1 MNILHFL
8 LENTVFQNV
17 LQDLKLNVLY
27 IENGCTH
34 QQTIENIH
42 PKCMFIA
49 NSFEE
54 GELLFHKTK
63 PHIVI
68 MYVTDFSQIKY
79 IKNMYNPHST
89 FIVIWD
95 QQITNEFTEVLTLGI
110 RNIVIAPVTP
120 QVVLEEVNKSL
131 YQLSLVRQ
139 VSLQQE
145 LLQMMFDFHNDLL
158 FIVEDDEIVDC
169 NTNFLEF
176 FGYENLFDYREQHL
190 VFAEHF
196 IRENGYYSTTH
207 DITWLDDTLSYDRR
221 IKMSNYEGIVST
233 FLLRATPL
241 PEDLSRFIVKCT
253 EITELD
259 EIYQEQERL
268 AMIDSL
274 TEIYNRLKF
283 QQILEVEWDNVIRND
298 EKMAIILFDIDNFK
312 TVNDTYGHDF
322 GDLALIQ
329 LAELMKS
336 KVEQQHVFARWGGEE
351 FIILVTNTVEK
362 EAFQVAESLRFF
374 IETKQFSGISKLT
387 ASFGVALYEKGITR
401 EELMQRADIA
411 LYEAKK
417 MGKIR
422 YVYIEKKKCDFSQL
436 IVAIFFYCLIIVV
449 GRPYVMK

>member
-17 LQDLKLNVLY
+17 LQDLQLNVLY
-27 IENGCTH
+27 IENGCKH

-54 GELLFHKTK
+54 GEVLFQRTK

-79 IKNMYNPHST
+79 IKNMYNPQST

-95 QQITNEFTEVLTLGI
+95 QQITSEFAEVLTLGI

-120 QVVLEEVNKSL
+120 QMVLEEVNKSL

-145 LLQMMFDFHNDLL
+145 LLQTMFDFRNDLL

-176 FGYENLFDYREQHL
+176 FGYENLFAYREQHL
-190 VFAEHF
+190 VFAEHL

-221 IKMSNYEGIVST
+221 IKMSNYEGEVST

-283 QQILEVEWDNVIRND
+283 QQILEAEWDNAMRNN
-298 EKMAIILFDIDNFK
+298 ENIALILFDIDNFK
-312 TVNDTYGHDF
+312 AVNDTYGHDF
-322 GDLALIQ
+322 GDLALIE

-417 MGKIR
+417 NGKNQVC
-422 YVYIEKKKCDFSQL
+422 VYRKEKK
-436 IVAIFFYCLIIVV
+436 
-449 GRPYVMK
+449 

>member
-17 LQDLKLNVLY
+17 LQDLQLNVLY
-27 IENGCTH
+27 IENGCKH

-54 GELLFHKTK
+54 GELLFQRTK
-63 PHIVI
+63 PHIII
-68 MYVTDFSQIKY
+68 MYVTDYSQIKY
-79 IKNMYNPHST
+79 IKNMYTSQST

-95 QQITNEFTEVLTLGI
+95 QQITKEFTDVLALGI

-120 QVVLEEVNKSL
+120 QAVLEEVNKSL

-145 LLQMMFDFHNDLL
+145 LLQTMFDFQNDLL

-169 NTNFLEF
+169 NTNFLTF
-176 FGYENLFDYREQHL
+176 FGYENLFAYREQHL

-207 DITWLDDTLSYDRR
+207 DITWLDDTLSSGRR
-221 IKMSNYEGIVST
+221 IKMSNYEGAVST

-283 QQILEVEWDNVIRND
+283 QQILEVEWEKVIRND
-298 EKMAIILFDIDNFK
+298 EKIAIILFDIDNFK

-374 IETKQFSGISKLT
+374 IETKQFTGISKLT
-387 ASFGVALYEKGITR
+387 ASFGVALYEQGTTR

-417 MGKIR
+417 NGKNQVC
-422 YVYIEKKKCDFSQL
+422 VYRREK
-436 IVAIFFYCLIIVV
+436 
-449 GRPYVMK
+449 M

>member
-1 MNILHFL
+1 MMNILHFL
-8 LENTVFQNV
+8 LENTVFRNV
-17 LQDLKLNVLY
+17 LQDLQLNVLY

-54 GELLFHKTK
+54 GEMLFHRVRQ
-63 PHIVI
+63 HIVI
-68 MYVTDFSQIKY
+68 IYMTDVNQVQHLKRIYDSQ
-79 IKNMYNPHST
+79 ST
-89 FIVIWD
+89 FIIIWD
-95 QQITNEFTEVLTLGI
+95 QPITNAFVDILALGI

-120 QVVLEEVNKSL
+120 QIVLEEVNKSL
-131 YQLSLVRQ
+131 YQLSLIRQ
-139 VSLQQE
+139 VGLQQE
-145 LLQMMFDFHNDLL
+145 LLQTMFDFQNDLL

-169 NTNFLEF
+169 NTNFLAF
-176 FGYENLFDYREQHL
+176 FGYENLFAYREKHL
-190 VFAEHF
+190 VFAEHLV
-196 IRENGYYSTTH
+196 RENGYYSTTH
-207 DITWLDDTLSYDRR
+207 DITWLDDTLSNGRR
-221 IKMSNYEGIVST
+221 IKMYNYEGEPFT
-233 FLLRATPL
+233 FLLRAASL

-274 TEIYNRLKF
+274 TEIYNRMKF
-283 QQILEVEWDNVIRND
+283 QQLLEVEWGNVIRND
-298 EKMAIILFDIDNFK
+298 EKMALILFDIDNFK
-312 TVNDTYGHDF
+312 KVNDTYGHDF
-322 GDLALIQ
+322 GDLALVQ

-336 KVEQQHVFARWGGEE
+336 KVAPQHIFARWGGEE

-362 EAFQVAESLRFF
+362 EAFQIAESLRFF

-387 ASFGVALYEKGITR
+387 ASFGVALYEQGITR

-417 MGKIR
+417 NGKNQVCIYR
-422 YVYIEKKKCDFSQL
+422 KEK
-436 IVAIFFYCLIIVV
+436 
-449 GRPYVMK
+449 M

>member
-17 LQDLKLNVLY
+17 LQDLQLNVLY
-27 IENGCTH
+27 IENGCKH

-54 GELLFHKTK
+54 GELLFQRTK
-63 PHIVI
+63 PHIII
-68 MYVTDFSQIKY
+68 MYVTEYSQIKY
-79 IKNMYNPHST
+79 IKNMYTPQST

-95 QQITNEFTEVLTLGI
+95 QQITKEFTDVLALGI

-120 QVVLEEVNKSL
+120 QAVLEEVNKSL

-145 LLQMMFDFHNDLL
+145 LLQTMFDFQNDLL

-169 NTNFLEF
+169 NTNFLTF
-176 FGYENLFDYREQHL
+176 FGYEDLFAYREQHL

-196 IRENGYYSTTH
+196 IRENGYHSTTH
-207 DITWLDDTLSYDRR
+207 DITWLDDTLSSGRR
-221 IKMSNYEGIVST
+221 IKMSNYEGAVST

-268 AMIDSL
+268 AMVDSL

-283 QQILEVEWDNVIRND
+283 QQILEVEWEKVIRSD
-298 EKMAIILFDIDNFK
+298 EKIAIILFDIDNFK

-374 IETKQFSGISKLT
+374 IETKQFTGISKLT
-387 ASFGVALYEKGITR
+387 ASFGVALYEQGTTR

-417 MGKIR
+417 NGKNQVC
-422 YVYIEKKKCDFSQL
+422 VYRKEK
-436 IVAIFFYCLIIVV
+436 
-449 GRPYVMK
+449 M

>member
-17 LQDLKLNVLY
+17 LQDLQLNVLY
-27 IENGCTH
+27 IENGCKH

-54 GELLFHKTK
+54 GELLFQRTK
-63 PHIVI
+63 PHIII
-68 MYVTDFSQIKY
+68 MYVTDYSQIKY
-79 IKNMYNPHST
+79 IKNMYTPQST

-95 QQITNEFTEVLTLGI
+95 QQITKEFTDVLALGI

-120 QVVLEEVNKSL
+120 QAVLEEVNKSL

-145 LLQMMFDFHNDLL
+145 LLQTMFDFQNDLL

-169 NTNFLEF
+169 NTNFLTF
-176 FGYENLFDYREQHL
+176 FGYENLFAYREQHL

-207 DITWLDDTLSYDRR
+207 DITWLDDTLSSGRR
-221 IKMSNYEGIVST
+221 IKMSNYEGTVST

-268 AMIDSL
+268 AMVDSL

-283 QQILEVEWDNVIRND
+283 QQILEVEWEKVIRSD
-298 EKMAIILFDIDNFK
+298 EKIAIILFDIDNFK

-374 IETKQFSGISKLT
+374 IETKQFTGISKLT
-387 ASFGVALYEKGITR
+387 ASFGVALYEQGTTR

-417 MGKIR
+417 NGKNQVC
-422 YVYIEKKKCDFSQL
+422 VYRKEK
-436 IVAIFFYCLIIVV
+436 
-449 GRPYVMK
+449 M

>member
-17 LQDLKLNVLY
+17 LQDLQLNVLY
-27 IENGCTH
+27 IENGCKH

-54 GELLFHKTK
+54 GELLFQRTK
-63 PHIVI
+63 PNIII
-68 MYVTDFSQIKY
+68 MYVTDYSQIKY
-79 IKNMYNPHST
+79 IKNMYTSQST

-95 QQITNEFTEVLTLGI
+95 QQITKEFTDVLALGI

-120 QVVLEEVNKSL
+120 QAVLEEVNKSL

-145 LLQMMFDFHNDLL
+145 LLQTMFDFQNDLL

-169 NTNFLEF
+169 NTNFLTF
-176 FGYENLFDYREQHL
+176 FGYENLFAYREQHL

-207 DITWLDDTLSYDRR
+207 DITWLDDTLSSGRR
-221 IKMSNYEGIVST
+221 IKMSNYEGAVST

-283 QQILEVEWDNVIRND
+283 QQILEVEWEKVIRND
-298 EKMAIILFDIDNFK
+298 EKIAIILFDIDNFK

-374 IETKQFSGISKLT
+374 IETKQFTGISKLT
-387 ASFGVALYEKGITR
+387 ASFGVALYEKGTTR

-417 MGKIR
+417 NGKNQVC
-422 YVYIEKKKCDFSQL
+422 VYRKEK
-436 IVAIFFYCLIIVV
+436 
-449 GRPYVMK
+449 M

>member
-1 MNILHFL
+1 
-8 LENTVFQNV
+8 
-17 LQDLKLNVLY
+17 
-27 IENGCTH
+27 
-34 QQTIENIH
+34 
-42 PKCMFIA
+42 MFIA

-54 GELLFHKTK
+54 GEVLFQRTK

-79 IKNMYNPHST
+79 IKNMYNPQST

-95 QQITNEFTEVLTLGI
+95 QQITSEFAEVLTLGI

-120 QVVLEEVNKSL
+120 QMVLEEVNKSL

-145 LLQMMFDFHNDLL
+145 LLQTMFDFRNDLL

-176 FGYENLFDYREQHL
+176 FGYENLFAYREQHL
-190 VFAEHF
+190 VFAEHL

-221 IKMSNYEGIVST
+221 IKMSNYEGEVST

-283 QQILEVEWDNVIRND
+283 QQILEAEWDNAMRNN
-298 EKMAIILFDIDNFK
+298 ENIALILFDIDNFK
-312 TVNDTYGHDF
+312 AVNDTYGHDF
-322 GDLALIQ
+322 GDLALIE

-417 MGKIR
+417 NGKNQVC
-422 YVYIEKKKCDFSQL
+422 VYRKEKK
-436 IVAIFFYCLIIVV
+436 
-449 GRPYVMK
+449 

>member
-17 LQDLKLNVLY
+17 LQDLQLNVLY
-27 IENGCTH
+27 IENGCKH

-54 GELLFHKTK
+54 GELLFQRTK
-63 PHIVI
+63 PHIII
-68 MYVTDFSQIKY
+68 MYVTDYSQIKY
-79 IKNMYNPHST
+79 IKNMYTSQST

-95 QQITNEFTEVLTLGI
+95 QQITKEFTDVLALGI

-120 QVVLEEVNKSL
+120 QAVLEEVNKSL

-145 LLQMMFDFHNDLL
+145 LLQTMFDFQNDLL

-169 NTNFLEF
+169 NTNFLTF
-176 FGYENLFDYREQHL
+176 FGYENLFAYREQHL

-207 DITWLDDTLSYDRR
+207 DITWLDDTLSSGRR
-221 IKMSNYEGIVST
+221 IKMSNYEGAVST

-283 QQILEVEWDNVIRND
+283 QQILEVEWEKVIRND
-298 EKMAIILFDIDNFK
+298 EKIAIILFDIDNFK

-374 IETKQFSGISKLT
+374 IETKQFTGISKLT
-387 ASFGVALYEKGITR
+387 ASFGVALYEQGTTR
-401 EELMQRADIA
+401 EELMERADIA

-417 MGKIR
+417 DGKNQVC
-422 YVYIEKKKCDFSQL
+422 VYRKEK
-436 IVAIFFYCLIIVV
+436 
-449 GRPYVMK
+449 M

>member
-17 LQDLKLNVLY
+17 LQDLQLNVLY
-27 IENGCTH
+27 IENGCKH

-54 GELLFHKTK
+54 GELLFQRTK
-63 PHIVI
+63 PHIII
-68 MYVTDFSQIKY
+68 MYVTDYSQIKY
-79 IKNMYNPHST
+79 IKNMYTSQST

-95 QQITNEFTEVLTLGI
+95 QQITKEFTDVLALGI

-120 QVVLEEVNKSL
+120 QAVLEEVNKSL

-145 LLQMMFDFHNDLL
+145 LLQTMFDFQNDLL

-169 NTNFLEF
+169 NTNFLTF
-176 FGYENLFDYREQHL
+176 FGYENLFAYREQHL

-207 DITWLDDTLSYDRR
+207 DITWLDDTLSSGTR
-221 IKMSNYEGIVST
+221 IKMSNYEGAVST

-283 QQILEVEWDNVIRND
+283 QQILEVEWEKVIRND
-298 EKMAIILFDIDNFK
+298 EKIAIILFDIDNFK

-374 IETKQFSGISKLT
+374 IETKQFTGISKLT
-387 ASFGVALYEKGITR
+387 ASFGVALYEQGTTR

-417 MGKIR
+417 NGKNQVC
-422 YVYIEKKKCDFSQL
+422 VYRKEK
-436 IVAIFFYCLIIVV
+436 
-449 GRPYVMK
+449 M

>member
-17 LQDLKLNVLY
+17 LQDLQLNVLY
-27 IENGCTH
+27 IENGCKH

-54 GELLFHKTK
+54 GELLFQRTK
-63 PHIVI
+63 PHIII
-68 MYVTDFSQIKY
+68 MYVTDYSQIKH
-79 IKNMYNPHST
+79 IKNMYTPQST

-95 QQITNEFTEVLTLGI
+95 QQITKEFTDVLALGI

-120 QVVLEEVNKSL
+120 QAVLEEVNKSL

-145 LLQMMFDFHNDLL
+145 LLQTMFDFQNDLL

-169 NTNFLEF
+169 NTNFLTF
-176 FGYENLFDYREQHL
+176 FGYENLFAYREQHL

-207 DITWLDDTLSYDRR
+207 DITWLDDTLSSGRR
-221 IKMSNYEGIVST
+221 IKMSNYEGTVST

-268 AMIDSL
+268 AMVDSL

-283 QQILEVEWDNVIRND
+283 QQILEVEWEKVIRSD
-298 EKMAIILFDIDNFK
+298 EKIAIILFDIDNFK

-374 IETKQFSGISKLT
+374 IETKQFTGISKLT
-387 ASFGVALYEKGITR
+387 ASFGVALYEQGTTR

-417 MGKIR
+417 NGKNQVC
-422 YVYIEKKKCDFSQL
+422 VYRKEK
-436 IVAIFFYCLIIVV
+436 
-449 GRPYVMK
+449 M

>member
-1 MNILHFL
+1 M
-8 LENTVFQNV
+8 
-17 LQDLKLNVLY
+17 LQDLQLNVLY
-27 IENGCTH
+27 IENGCKH

-49 NSFEE
+49 NNFEE
-54 GELLFHKTK
+54 GELLFQRTK
-63 PHIVI
+63 PHIII
-68 MYVTDFSQIKY
+68 MYVTDYSQIKY
-79 IKNMYNPHST
+79 IKNMYTPQST

-95 QQITNEFTEVLTLGI
+95 QQITKEFTDVLALGI

-120 QVVLEEVNKSL
+120 QAVLEEVNKSL

-145 LLQMMFDFHNDLL
+145 LLQTMFDFQNDLL

-169 NTNFLEF
+169 NTNFLTF
-176 FGYENLFDYREQHL
+176 FGYENLFAYREQHL

-207 DITWLDDTLSYDRR
+207 DITWLDDTLSSGRR
-221 IKMSNYEGIVST
+221 IKMSNYEGEVST

-268 AMIDSL
+268 AMVDSL

-283 QQILEVEWDNVIRND
+283 QQILEVEWEKVIRSD
-298 EKMAIILFDIDNFK
+298 EKIAIILFDIDNFK

-374 IETKQFSGISKLT
+374 IETKQFTGISKLT
-387 ASFGVALYEKGITR
+387 ASFGVALYEQGTTR

-417 MGKIR
+417 NGKNQVC
-422 YVYIEKKKCDFSQL
+422 VYRKEK
-436 IVAIFFYCLIIVV
+436 
-449 GRPYVMK
+449 M

>member
-17 LQDLKLNVLY
+17 LQDLQLNVLY
-27 IENGCTH
+27 IENGCKH

-49 NSFEE
+49 NNFEE
-54 GELLFHKTK
+54 GELLFQRTK
-63 PHIVI
+63 PHIII
-68 MYVTDFSQIKY
+68 MYVTDYSQIKY
-79 IKNMYNPHST
+79 IKNMYTPQST

-95 QQITNEFTEVLTLGI
+95 QQITKEFTDVLALGI

-120 QVVLEEVNKSL
+120 QAVLEEVNKSL

-145 LLQMMFDFHNDLL
+145 LLQTMFDFQNDLL

-169 NTNFLEF
+169 NTNFLTF
-176 FGYENLFDYREQHL
+176 FGYENLFAYREQHL

-207 DITWLDDTLSYDRR
+207 DITWLDDTLSSGRR
-221 IKMSNYEGIVST
+221 IKMSNYEGEVST

-268 AMIDSL
+268 AMVDSL

-283 QQILEVEWDNVIRND
+283 QQILQVEWEKVIRSD
-298 EKMAIILFDIDNFK
+298 EKIAIILFDIDNFK

-374 IETKQFSGISKLT
+374 IETKQFTGISKLT
-387 ASFGVALYEKGITR
+387 ASFGVALYEQGTTR

-417 MGKIR
+417 NGKNQVC
-422 YVYIEKKKCDFSQL
+422 VYRKEK
-436 IVAIFFYCLIIVV
+436 
-449 GRPYVMK
+449 M

>member
-1 MNILHFL
+1 M
-8 LENTVFQNV
+8 
-17 LQDLKLNVLY
+17 LQDLQLNVLY
-27 IENGCTH
+27 IENGCKH

-49 NSFEE
+49 NNFEE
-54 GELLFHKTK
+54 GELLFQRTK
-63 PHIVI
+63 PHIII
-68 MYVTDFSQIKY
+68 MYVTDYSQIKY
-79 IKNMYNPHST
+79 IKNMYTPQST

-95 QQITNEFTEVLTLGI
+95 QQITKEFTDVLALGI

-120 QVVLEEVNKSL
+120 QAVLEEVNKSL

-145 LLQMMFDFHNDLL
+145 LLQTMFDFQNDLL

-169 NTNFLEF
+169 NTNFLTF
-176 FGYENLFDYREQHL
+176 FGYENLFAYREQHL

-207 DITWLDDTLSYDRR
+207 DITWLDDTLSSGRR
-221 IKMSNYEGIVST
+221 IKMSNYEGELST

-268 AMIDSL
+268 AMVDSL

-283 QQILEVEWDNVIRND
+283 QQILEVEWEKVIRSD
-298 EKMAIILFDIDNFK
+298 EKIAIILFDIDNFK

-374 IETKQFSGISKLT
+374 IETKQFTGISKLT
-387 ASFGVALYEKGITR
+387 ASFGVALYEQGTTR

-417 MGKIR
+417 NGKNQVC
-422 YVYIEKKKCDFSQL
+422 VYRKEK
-436 IVAIFFYCLIIVV
+436 
-449 GRPYVMK
+449 M

>member
-1 MNILHFL
+1 MMNILHFL

-17 LQDLKLNVLY
+17 LQDLQLNVLY
-27 IENGCTH
+27 IENGCKH

-54 GELLFHKTK
+54 GELLFQRTK
-63 PHIVI
+63 PHIII
-68 MYVTDFSQIKY
+68 MYVTDYSQIKY
-79 IKNMYNPHST
+79 IKNMYTSQST

-95 QQITNEFTEVLTLGI
+95 QQITKEFTDVLALGI

-120 QVVLEEVNKSL
+120 QAVLEEVNKSL

-145 LLQMMFDFHNDLL
+145 LLQTMFDFQNDLL

-169 NTNFLEF
+169 NTNFLTF
-176 FGYENLFDYREQHL
+176 FGYENLFAYREQHL

-207 DITWLDDTLSYDRR
+207 DITWLDDTLSSGRR
-221 IKMSNYEGIVST
+221 IKMSNYEGAVST

-283 QQILEVEWDNVIRND
+283 QQILEVEWEKVIRSD
-298 EKMAIILFDIDNFK
+298 EKIAIILFDIDNFK

-374 IETKQFSGISKLT
+374 IETKQFTGISKLT
-387 ASFGVALYEKGITR
+387 ASFGVALYEQGTTR

-417 MGKIR
+417 NGKNQVC
-422 YVYIEKKKCDFSQL
+422 VYRKEK
-436 IVAIFFYCLIIVV
+436 
-449 GRPYVMK
+449 M

>member
-17 LQDLKLNVLY
+17 LQDLQLNVLY
-27 IENGCTH
+27 IENGCKH
-34 QQTIENIH
+34 QQTVENIH

-54 GELLFHKTK
+54 GELLFQRTK
-63 PHIVI
+63 PHIII
-68 MYVTDFSQIKY
+68 MYVTDYSQIKY
-79 IKNMYNPHST
+79 IKNMYTSQST

-95 QQITNEFTEVLTLGI
+95 QQITKEFTDVLALGI

-120 QVVLEEVNKSL
+120 QAVLEEVNKSL

-145 LLQMMFDFHNDLL
+145 LLQTMFDFQNDLL

-169 NTNFLEF
+169 NTNFLTF
-176 FGYENLFDYREQHL
+176 FGYENLFAYREQHL

-207 DITWLDDTLSYDRR
+207 DITWLDDTLSSGRR
-221 IKMSNYEGIVST
+221 IKMSNYEGEVST

-268 AMIDSL
+268 AMVDSL

-283 QQILEVEWDNVIRND
+283 QQILEVEWDKVIRSD
-298 EKMAIILFDIDNFK
+298 EKIAIILFDIDNFK

-374 IETKQFSGISKLT
+374 IETKQFTRISKLT
-387 ASFGVALYEKGITR
+387 ASFGVALYEQGTTR

-417 MGKIR
+417 NGKNQVC
-422 YVYIEKKKCDFSQL
+422 VYRKEK
-436 IVAIFFYCLIIVV
+436 
-449 GRPYVMK
+449 M

>member
-17 LQDLKLNVLY
+17 LQDLQLNVLY
-27 IENGCTH
+27 IENGCKH

-54 GELLFHKTK
+54 GELLFQRTK
-63 PHIVI
+63 PHIII
-68 MYVTDFSQIKY
+68 MYVTDYSQIKY
-79 IKNMYNPHST
+79 IKNMYTSQST

-95 QQITNEFTEVLTLGI
+95 QQITKEFTDVLALGI

-120 QVVLEEVNKSL
+120 QAVLEEVNKSL

-145 LLQMMFDFHNDLL
+145 LLQTMFDFQNDLL

-169 NTNFLEF
+169 NTNFLTF
-176 FGYENLFDYREQHL
+176 FGYENLFAYREQHL

-207 DITWLDDTLSYDRR
+207 DITWLDDTLSSGRR
-221 IKMSNYEGIVST
+221 IKMSNYEGAVST

-283 QQILEVEWDNVIRND
+283 QQILEVEWEKVIRND
-298 EKMAIILFDIDNFK
+298 EKIAIILFDIDNFK

-374 IETKQFSGISKLT
+374 IETKQFTGISKLT
-387 ASFGVALYEKGITR
+387 ASFGVALYEQGTTR

-417 MGKIR
+417 NGKNQVC
-422 YVYIEKKKCDFSQL
+422 VYRKEKNVIFRNKLLRFFF
-436 IVAIFFYCLIIVV
+436 IV
-449 GRPYVMK
+449 

>member
-1 MNILHFL
+1 MMNILHFL

-17 LQDLKLNVLY
+17 LQDLQLNVLY
-27 IENGCTH
+27 IENGCKH

-54 GELLFHKTK
+54 GELLFQRTK
-63 PHIVI
+63 PHIII
-68 MYVTDFSQIKY
+68 MYVTDYSQIKY
-79 IKNMYNPHST
+79 IKNMYTSQST

-95 QQITNEFTEVLTLGI
+95 QQITKEFTDVLALGI
-110 RNIVIAPVTP
+110 RNIVMAPVTP
-120 QVVLEEVNKSL
+120 QAVLEEVNKSL

-145 LLQMMFDFHNDLL
+145 LLQTMFDFQNDLL

-169 NTNFLEF
+169 NTNFLTF
-176 FGYENLFDYREQHL
+176 FGYENLFAYREQHL

-207 DITWLDDTLSYDRR
+207 DITWLDDTLSSGRR
-221 IKMSNYEGIVST
+221 IKMSNYEGAVST

-283 QQILEVEWDNVIRND
+283 QQILEVEWEKVIRND
-298 EKMAIILFDIDNFK
+298 EKIAIILFDIDNFK

-374 IETKQFSGISKLT
+374 IETKQFTGISKLT
-387 ASFGVALYEKGITR
+387 ASFGVALYEQGTTR

-417 MGKIR
+417 NGKNQVC
-422 YVYIEKKKCDFSQL
+422 VYRKEK
-436 IVAIFFYCLIIVV
+436 
-449 GRPYVMK
+449 M

>member
-17 LQDLKLNVLY
+17 LQDLQLNVLY
-27 IENGCTH
+27 IENGCKH

-54 GELLFHKTK
+54 GELLFQRTK
-63 PHIVI
+63 PHIII
-68 MYVTDFSQIKY
+68 MYVTDYSQIKY
-79 IKNMYNPHST
+79 IKNMYTSQST

-95 QQITNEFTEVLTLGI
+95 QQITKEFTDVLALGI

-120 QVVLEEVNKSL
+120 QAVLEEVNKSL

-145 LLQMMFDFHNDLL
+145 LLQTMFDFQNDLL

-169 NTNFLEF
+169 NTNFLTF
-176 FGYENLFDYREQHL
+176 FGYENLFAYREQHL

-207 DITWLDDTLSYDRR
+207 DITWLDDILSSGRR
-221 IKMSNYEGIVST
+221 IKMSNYEGAVST

-283 QQILEVEWDNVIRND
+283 QQILEVEWEKVIRND
-298 EKMAIILFDIDNFK
+298 EKIAIILFDIDNFK

-374 IETKQFSGISKLT
+374 IETKQFTGISKLT
-387 ASFGVALYEKGITR
+387 ASFGVALYEQGTTR

-417 MGKIR
+417 NGKNQVC
-422 YVYIEKKKCDFSQL
+422 VYRKEK
-436 IVAIFFYCLIIVV
+436 
-449 GRPYVMK
+449 M

>member
-1 MNILHFL
+1 MKTSDEHTTFL

-401 EELMQRADIA
+401 EELMRRADIA

-422 YVYIEKKKCDFSQL
+422 YVYIEKKN
-436 IVAIFFYCLIIVV
+436 VIF
-449 GRPYVMK
+449 RN

>member
-17 LQDLKLNVLY
+17 LQDLQLNVLY
-27 IENGCTH
+27 IENGCKH

-54 GELLFHKTK
+54 GELLFQRTK
-63 PHIVI
+63 PHIII
-68 MYVTDFSQIKY
+68 MYVTEYSQIKY
-79 IKNMYNPHST
+79 IKNMYTPQST

-95 QQITNEFTEVLTLGI
+95 QQITKEFTDVLALGI

-120 QVVLEEVNKSL
+120 QAVLEEVNKSL

-145 LLQMMFDFHNDLL
+145 LLQTMFDFQNDLL

-169 NTNFLEF
+169 NTNFLTF
-176 FGYENLFDYREQHL
+176 FGYEDLFAYREQHL

-207 DITWLDDTLSYDRR
+207 DITWLDDTLSSGRR
-221 IKMSNYEGIVST
+221 IKMSNYEGAVST

-268 AMIDSL
+268 AMVDSL

-283 QQILEVEWDNVIRND
+283 QQILEVEWEKVIRSD
-298 EKMAIILFDIDNFK
+298 EKIAIILFDIDNFK

-374 IETKQFSGISKLT
+374 IETKQFTGISKLT
-387 ASFGVALYEKGITR
+387 ASFGVALYEQGTTR

-417 MGKIR
+417 NGKNQVC
-422 YVYIEKKKCDFSQL
+422 VYRKEK
-436 IVAIFFYCLIIVV
+436 
-449 GRPYVMK
+449 M